1 MSRSPQLGGWVLRSP
16 LRLASRS
23 WVLFTTLV
31 VAATGFSVLTGQAE
45 TARLGV
51 VETAEANARSAYD
64 VLVRPPGAR
73 LPLEDERGLVQPNF
87 LASYPQGITHEQWRQ
102 IQEIPGVEVAAPIA
116 VIGWVIPSVQA
127 SVDLSAVTSGMSEP
141 TLLRRETVWSYDNGA
156 STIEAAPKWE
166 YLTPNAVQIHS
177 NPNPP
182 FGSWLVER
190 FPDGRAVEHRN
201 LVAYENATVQEGN
214 GFYDVV
220 CVEVRPNC
228 RFAYH
233 SVEPSFPYPFL
244 VVAVD
249 PDAEAELSG
258 LDAAVSSGRYLD
270 DTAPMPRDITRA
282 QDGSD
287 PRQMIP
293 ILVADAPQLQMSAT
307 YTVEDLGSEAAA
319 TAVET
324 VISGESLDRHAV
336 SGSLIAEGTMTAAE
350 VYAELVE
357 DMTTPD
363 RLGAYYATSIMDVF
377 RTGPGEFTAGS
388 GDSLVAEASYGDPL
402 AWQGRLDRAEAMMP
416 PGADDTAFRDLTG
429 FVARGS
435 GMPPA
440 LEKVGTFDASTL
452 VGSALNEVPLGTY
465 AFSPPVGA
473 DAASRAA
480 LGDSAWEPSA
490 NIWGFVQAPPLMVT
504 SLASLQVFSDPSVW
518 SGVAR
523 AGMVAEGLAPVEQNA
538 LTAIRVRVADV
549 DGIDPLSRER
559 VRLVAETIA
568 TRTGLDV
575 DITLGSSPSPQ
586 TIEVAAGIHG
596 RPELV
601 VEQNWVLKGVAVM
614 LVSAA
619 DRKSLLLNVAV
630 LVVCGIVVNNAA
642 LASVRARRREIA
654 TLRLTGW
661 TTSAL
666 FRAELGMLLVTGL
679 AAGAAAAV
687 IALVIGRAAGFAV
700 SLPQAALAIPA
711 AVVVALVAG
720 AAAAAAAARAP
731 ALAAVRPAGS
741 HTSRG
746 TRRSV
751 RGRLGMAMR
760 AVLAAPG
767 RAALTVVAVAVA
779 TAALSVLLAIQAQF
793 QGAAVGSLLGDA
805 VALQVRG
812 PDLIAAATILL
823 LAGVGV
829 AHSLTIEVRERAPEL
844 ATLRATGWRE
854 STLAQMLLTQAL
866 LVGIIGAILGT
877 TTAVAIQLAVLG
889 ALTPTMLAASAAA
902 AVLGV
907 AVAAAATW
915 APARLFARIPTP
927 TLLAE
932 E

>member
-1 MSRSPQLGGWVLRSP
+1 MSRSSQLGRWVLRSP
-16 LRLASRS
+16 VRLASRS
-23 WVLFTTLV
+23 WVLFVTLV
-31 VAATGFSVLTGQAE
+31 VAASGFSVLTGQAE

-73 LPLEDERGLVQPNF
+73 LPLEDERGLVQPSF
-87 LASYPQGITHEQWRQ
+87 LVSYPQGITQEQWRE
-102 IQEIPGVEVAAPIA
+102 IQAIPGVEVAAPIA

-156 STIEAAPKWE
+156 STIQAAPRWE
-166 YLTPNAVQIHS
+166 YLTPNAVQLHS
-177 NPNPP
+177 DLERS
-182 FGSWLVER
+182 GSWLVER
-190 FPDGRAVEHRN
+190 FPDGRFVEHRN
-201 LVAYENATVQEGN
+201 LVPLENTTVQDSN
-214 GFYDVV
+214 GVYDLV

-233 SVEPSFPYPFL
+233 SVEPAFPYPFL

-249 PDAEAELSG
+249 PAAEAELSG
-258 LDAAVSSGRYLD
+258 LDAAVSTGSYLSD
-270 DTAPMPRDITRA
+270 AEPARRDISAA
-282 QDGSD
+282 QDGTD

-293 ILVADAPQLQMSAT
+293 VLVADAPQLQLSAT
-307 YTVEDLGSEAAA
+307 FTVENLGAGAAA
-319 TAVET
+319 AAVET
-324 VISGESLDRHAV
+324 VISGESLDRYAV
-336 SGSLIAEGTMTAAE
+336 SGSIVAEGTITAAE
-350 VYAELVE
+350 VYQELVD
-357 DMTTPD
+357 DMTTTD
-363 RLGAYYATSIMDVF
+363 RRGAYYATSIMDVY
-377 RTGPGEFTAGS
+377 RTGPGEFTTGL
-388 GDSLVAEASYGDPL
+388 GDSLVAEVVPPDPL
-402 AWQGRLDRAEAMMP
+402 AWQGRFDRAEALMP

-429 FVARGS
+429 FVAMGG
-435 GMPPA
+435 GMPPG

-452 VGSALNEVPLGTY
+452 VGSALSEVPLGTY
-465 AFSPPVGA
+465 AFSPPVGT
-473 DAASRAA
+473 DAESLAA
-480 LGDSAWEPSA
+480 LDNSAWEPSA
-490 NIWGFVQAPPLMVT
+490 SIWGFVQAPPLMVT
-504 SLASLQVFSDPSVW
+504 NLASLPVFSDPSVW

-523 AGMVAEGLAPVEQNA
+523 AGMVSEGLAPVELNA

-549 DGIDPLSRER
+549 DGIDPVSRER

-596 RPELV
+596 RPELA

-619 DRKSLLLNVAV
+619 DRKSLLLNLAV

-666 FRAELGMLLVTGL
+666 VRAELGTLLVTSL

-687 IALVIGRAAGFAV
+687 LALLIGGTAGFAV

-720 AAAAAAAARAP
+720 AAAAASAARAP

-751 RGRLGMAMR
+751 RGRFGMAMR

-767 RAALTVVAVAVA
+767 RASLTVAAVAVA
-779 TAALSVLLAIQAQF
+779 TAALSVLLAIQTQF
-793 QGAAVGSLLGDA
+793 QGIAVGSLLGDA
-805 VALQVRG
+805 IALQVRG
-812 PDLIAAATILL
+812 PDLVAAATILL

-866 LVGIIGAILGT
+866 LVGIVGAIIGT
-877 TTAVAIQLAVLG
+877 ATAIAVQLTVLG
-889 ALTPTMLAASAAA
+889 ALTPAMLAANAAA
-902 AVLGV
+902 AALGI
-907 AVAAAATW
+907 AVAAVATW
-915 APARLFARIPTP
+915 APARLLARIPTP